1 VSRYAVAALL
11 WLLAA
16 GCTSTMRV
24 SSAWTDSSASGPDIG
39 TILVV
44 ATAEDLQARRTL
56 EGEVAGRLRGAG
68 MATVEAHPLLPSGEP
83 ADAAARDAL
92 AARLGADARLVV
104 RLRIDTQV
112 QQSPDRVRVAPAVT
126 YWGSPRALGRPPF
139 ASYSRATTRRI
150 DVASLQAILEKGA
163 DDAIVW
169 SASTEAFAPR
179 DLARVARN
187 VATLLLD
194 ALKERHLIAQAPL
207 ARSIGPPPQRAILA
221 TRPRETEAKRGTSML
236 ATHGEA
242 SPSAV
247 KPVA

>member
-16 GCTSTMRV
+16 GCISTTRV
-24 SSAWTDSSASGPDIG
+24 SSDWTDSSASGPAIG

-68 MATVEAHPLLPSGEP
+68 MAAVEAHPLLPSGEP

-92 AARLGADARLVV
+92 AARLGADVRLIV

-126 YWGSPRALGRPPF
+126 YWGSPLGRPPF

-169 SASTEAFAPR
+169 SASTEAFDPR

-194 ALKERHLIAQAPL
+194 ALQERHLIAQEPL

-221 TRPRETEAKRGTSML
+221 ARPRETEAKRGTSML
-236 ATHGEA
+236 ATHGEV